1 MKIMVKA
8 VRRVGRYRPGDEFPL
23 SRTDANAY
31 IRLGIVE
38 ECAGAGSAPTLTTA
52 ALAVEEPEAV
62 GAPSRNRRRAYKRRD
77 LQAED

>member
-8 VRRVGRYRPGDEFPL
+8 RKRIGRYRPGDEFTL

-38 ECAGAGSAPTLTTA
+38 ECSGAGSAPTLMTA
-52 ALAVEEPEAV
+52 ALAVEEPEMA
-62 GAPSRNRRRAYKRRD
+62 GAPLPHKRRAYKRRD
-77 LQAED
+77 LQAEE